1 MRPPARPLVAAV
13 LLVLALVPAP
23 ATPAEGAG
31 EAVQAGEAEAEGL
44 RVAWRYAALAN
55 PAGAGIGTLEVAV
68 SDAAT
73 GAPLHYNRGQLV
85 AWIQRRRPAVPGAG
99 ESGPGCADTVRLL
112 ASQGIGRRAE
122 IDLNTWRLL
131 TLNTDGTLAVINPFV
146 GLNNAKLES
155 IIDLGGAP
163 RAWRLIPE
171 RLEAWMVLAGPPR
184 LVAVDLHA
192 RRIARA
198 IDLPGDGP
206 AAAAIGREWP
216 GTVAPVLAFEPVA
229 QRLWLGLP
237 GQAGLGVL
245 APGQPEEPLRLLPG
259 PPPIGLFADA
269 GGRLPGIVSLHA
281 DGAVALWQGETVRR
295 RWRLPGAA
303 APVGIGYSGLLRRLL
318 LATDTGDLAWIDP
331 EAADGT
337 PPERVLTLGHPVRV
351 LALYD
356 GERRAMALGGGRAS
370 LVDLA
375 TGRLEHALET
385 APGAEEVT
393 FTERFAYALSPH
405 EGRATLWPLA
415 ELREGRAEAVELT
428 LGRARPPPAEASPQV
443 PPGPAL
449 AVPTPPGNGLLVASP
464 TDGVVYQYAEGL
476 MAPIGSYSNYR
487 RAAFGLQ
494 LLDLSLRAVAP
505 GRYTGP
511 VQHARGGLYEL
522 VLGGAG
528 PRFAVC
534 APLQLAPVAGSP
546 APEAAPR
553 AELAGMTPATA
564 GRRTI
569 RIRLREAGSAATA
582 VAAVPDLVLL
592 LFDRR
597 SGWQARIPLREEGTP
612 GEYVARPA
620 LPGDAPLEAMV
631 ASASRNLSFIEGRV
645 GVIPVEPRP

>member
-1 MRPPARPLVAAV
+1 MRAPTRPLAAAA
-13 LLVLALVPAP
+13 LLGLGLVLVLVPTP
-23 ATPAEGAG
+23 AALAEGAG

-44 RVAWRYAALAN
+44 RVAWRYAAPVDPL
-55 PAGAGIGTLEVAV
+55 GAGIGMLEVAV

-73 GAPLHYNRGQLV
+73 GAPLHYDRGRLA
-85 AWIQRRRPAVPGAG
+85 AWLQRRRPAVPGAG
-99 ESGPGCADTVRLL
+99 EGGSDCADTVRLL
-112 ASQGIGRRAE
+112 ATQGIGRRAE

-155 IIDLGGAP
+155 IVDLGGAP
-163 RAWRLIPE
+163 RAWRLVPE
-171 RLEAWMVLAGPPR
+171 RLEAWVVLAGPPR

-206 AAAAIGREWP
+206 AAPDALGA
-216 GTVAPVLAFEPVA
+216 VAPSLAFEPA
-229 QRLWLGLP
+229 GQQLWLGLP
-237 GQAGLGVL
+237 DQAGLGVL
-245 APGQPEEPLRLLPG
+245 APGRPEEPLRLLPG
-259 PPPIGLFADA
+259 PPPIGLFTDA
-269 GGRLPGIVSLHA
+269 AGRLTGTVSLHA
-281 DGAVALWQGETVRR
+281 SGAVTLWQGEAVRR

-303 APVGIGYSGLLRRLL
+303 APGGIGYSGLLRRLV
-318 LATDTGDLAWIDP
+318 LATAAGDLAWIDP
-331 EAADGT
+331 EAADDT
-337 PPERVLTLGHPVRV
+337 PPERVLALGHPVRA

-385 APGAEEVT
+385 APGAKEAA
-393 FTERFAYALSPH
+393 FTERFAYALSRE

-415 ELREGRAEAVELT
+415 GLREGRAEAVELA
-428 LGRARPPPAEASPQV
+428 LGRARPPPAEADPLA

-449 AVPTPPGNGLLVASP
+449 AVPTPPGDGVLVASP
-464 TDGVVYQYAEGL
+464 ADGMVYQYAEGL

-505 GRYTGP
+505 GRYAGP
-511 VQHARGGLYEL
+511 VRHARGGPYEL

-553 AELAGMTPATA
+553 AELAEVTAAAA

-569 RIRLREAGSAATA
+569 RIRLREADPAATA

-597 SGWQARIPLREEGTP
+597 SAWQARVPLREEGTP

-631 ASASRNLSFIEGRV
+631 ASASRNLSFVEGRV
-645 GVIPVEPRP
+645 GVIPPEPRP